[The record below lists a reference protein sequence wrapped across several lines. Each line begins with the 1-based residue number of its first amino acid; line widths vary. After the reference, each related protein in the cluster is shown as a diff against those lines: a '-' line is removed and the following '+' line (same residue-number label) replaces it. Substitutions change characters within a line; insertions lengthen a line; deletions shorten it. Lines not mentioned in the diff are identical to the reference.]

1 MVAQGMK
8 NLITVAL
15 VDKASG
21 PLKAIAKN
29 HRKAFGGMAAG
40 FAKVGKTIRPFFAAL
55 TGIGA
60 LAGGVFILGK
70 AVREVVEQ
78 TIAAIDA
85 TTKLESVLKTTNHAA
100 GLTSGEMAQMA
111 NELARVST
119 FSRTA
124 ITEAQALGATFTK
137 IGRDTFPRAIAS
149 ALDMSSI
156 FGQTLQQSMIQLGT
170 ALNDPIRG
178 VGRLMRIGVSF
189 NLTQKKMIEDFVLM
203 NDVASAQ
210 NVILEELE
218 MEFGEASEALAK
230 TFVGAVR
237 QSIAA
242 LGDLAGN
249 FGMVIGKIPAL
260 LTGMQDLRDRIV
272 DFSTKDL
279 VTLSQSIFAVF
290 RSVGGTALGLLGSF
304 MNLLKP
310 ITGIIS
316 AVVSGFMFL
325 IEGAV
330 KVITTIWGVILGILN
345 AAASL
350 VHEIFFFIVED
361 IGNMFQA
368 LVGNLVDGINGLIDM
383 YNKFNPMGILGA
395 KIGKVQFEAN
405 FAKSPKRAEG
415 QAGID
420 NFFAAAASMNK
431 DVSDAMSGVGKGTW
445 DKLTDFFGVFDDN
458 LEKQNDFL
466 ESMLKNEQELL
477 AVLIAG
483 EELNKEQKEKLD
495 QIANTLDGPRFQT
508 LGLIAG
514 FFNRLELA
522 VGDLTQ
528 FFRDIGVGLEQDES
542 LTEKMGKSFSDMV
555 AKEVEGIAAAWAQE
569 EITDWVTKN
578 ISEDILETAQTT
590 ADELGSKIAGAFG
603 GLAGGFIGSFLFN
616 SLFKKD
622 TPTETKPVPVKVVN
636 WGDMTQ
642 ELLKA
647 SARRAVSPMIAS
659 PGNSMMS
666 SDFSRDTRF

>member
-1 MVAQGMK
+1 MVFAGLK
-8 NLITVAL
+8 NLITVKL
-15 VDKASG
+15 VDDASA

-29 HRKAFGGMAAG
+29 HRKTFGGMAAN
-40 FAKVGKTIRPFFAAL
+40 FAKVGKSIRPFFAAL

-78 TIAAIDA
+78 TVAAIDA

-100 GLTSGEMAQMA
+100 GITAMEMGQMA

-124 ITEAQALGATFTK
+124 ITGAQALGATFTK

-189 NLTQKKMIEDFVLM
+189 NLTQKKMIEDFVM
-203 NDVASAQ
+203 MGDVASAQ

-218 MEFGEASEALAK
+218 MEFGEASEALAN

-249 FGMVIGKIPAL
+249 FGMVIGKIPAM

-272 DFSTKDL
+272 DFSTKDV

-330 KVITTIWGVILGILN
+330 KVITTIWGVILGILD

-350 VHEIFFFIVED
+350 VHEIFFFVVED

-368 LVGNLVDGINGLIDM
+368 LVGNIVDGINGLIDM

-405 FAKSPKRAEG
+405 FAKSAKRAEG

-431 DVSDAMSGVGKGTW
+431 DVFDVMSGVGKGTW

-495 QIANTLDGPRFQT
+495 QIADTLDGPRFQT

-514 FFNRLELA
+514 FFNRLEAA
-522 VGDLTQ
+522 VGDLNQ
-528 FFRDIGVGLEQDES
+528 FFRDIGLGLAEGESQTEKIGKAVTDMIDQAITGQVAADIQQDIADWVTEDIGKDMV
-542 LTEKMGKSFSDMV
+542 EKMG
-555 AKEVEGIAAAWAQE
+555 
-569 EITDWVTKN
+569 
-578 ISEDILETAQTT
+578 TT
-590 ADELGSKIAGAFG
+590 VDELTTKISTGLG
-603 GLAGGFIGSFLFN
+603 GLVGGFIGGFLFDK
-616 SLFKKD
+616 LFKKD

>member
-1 MVAQGMK
+1 MAFGGLK

-15 VDKASG
+15 VDKASK

-29 HRKAFGGMAAG
+29 HRKALGGMAAG

-78 TIAAIDA
+78 TVAAIDA
-85 TTKLESVLKTTNHAA
+85 TTKLESVLKTTNHSA
-100 GLTSGEMAQMA
+100 GLTSGEMGKMA

-124 ITEAQALGATFTK
+124 ITGAQALGATFTK

-189 NLTQKKMIEDFVLM
+189 NLTQKKMIEDFVM
-203 NDVASAQ
+203 MGDVASAQ
-210 NVILEELE
+210 GVILEELE
-218 MEFGEASEALAK
+218 MEFGEASEALAN
-230 TFVGAVR
+230 TFPGGVR
-237 QSIAA
+237 QTIAA

-249 FGMVIGKIPAL
+249 FGMLISKIPAVL
-260 LTGMQDLRDRIV
+260 GWIQQLRDKIV
-272 DFSTKDL
+272 GFATTDL
-279 VTLSQSIFAVF
+279 VQLARSLFATFRNIGSSILAT
-290 RSVGGTALGLLGSF
+290 VGVI
-304 MNLLKP
+304 MNILKP
-310 ITGIIS
+310 IT
-316 AVVSGFMFL
+316 F
-325 IEGAV
+325 
-330 KVITTIWGVILGILN
+330 IL
-345 AAASL
+345 S
-350 VHEIFFFIVED
+350 
-361 IGNMFQA
+361 A
-368 LVGNLVDGINGLIDM
+368 LVTAIVGAIEFVARAVINIVALIVGVFQTAGHLIQEIWFLLTTDIWNYFRGLLNLIADGINSVITSM
-383 YNKFNPMGILGA
+383 NKIPGVD
-395 KIGKVQFEAN
+395 IGMVGKLDFISTEDDDL
-405 FAKSPKRAEG
+405 KRAER
-415 QAGID
+415 
-420 NFFAAAASMNK
+420 AAAQDFTAQMFKDLDDALPSMGAN
-431 DVSDAMSGVGKGTW
+431 TW
-445 DKLTDFFGVFDDN
+445 DTLTDFFGVFDDN
-458 LEKQNDFL
+458 MEKQNDFL
-466 ESMLKNEQELL
+466 ETMLTHEQELL
-477 AVLIAG
+477 AVLISG

-495 QIANTLDGPRFQT
+495 QIAQTLDGPRFQT
-508 LGLIAG
+508 LGMIAG
-514 FFNRLELA
+514 FFNRLEAA
-522 VGDLTQ
+522 VGDLNA
-528 FFRDIGVGLEQDES
+528 FFRDIGLGLAEGES
-542 LTEKMGKSFSDMV
+542 QTEKIGRAVTDMLDQAITGQV
-555 AKEVEGIAAAWAQE
+555 AADIQQD
-569 EITDWVTKN
+569 ISDWVTEEVGKDMA
-578 ISEDILETAQTT
+578 EQMGTT
-590 ADELGSKIAGAFG
+590 IDELTSKISTGLG
-603 GLAGGFIGSFLFN
+603 GLVGGLVGGFIFN
-616 SLFKKD
+616 KLFKKD